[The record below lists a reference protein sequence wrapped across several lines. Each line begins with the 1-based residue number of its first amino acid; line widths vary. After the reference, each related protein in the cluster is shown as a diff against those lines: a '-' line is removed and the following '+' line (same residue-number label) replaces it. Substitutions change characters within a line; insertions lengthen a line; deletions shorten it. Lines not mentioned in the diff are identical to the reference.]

1 MYPDRDR
8 SSDLSP
14 ETSEFS
20 HNHPVDAVGTSELPP
35 ALKATSIVALIVVLF
50 GTLIGSLAVSPRP
63 TAMEAEEEIED
74 TVATEEPATEEI
86 GEMAATPATSVTED
100 ETEIDTATEN
110 GTATLESPSPVA
122 DGTAPGATPPPTE
135 PAETAGTSPS
145 TLTPSE
151 PMATPET
158 NLTESPTAGTTE
170 TPETPET
177 EMAETPEMG
186 ADGTATTDPAA
197 GEEMA
202 AAPGAVDVDQLNQI
216 VYDKVDRAW
225 TVKGTPVTAN
235 VRYLVTVTP
244 SGAIAGF
251 EPNSPDAEKNVDNT
265 PLPGLAE
272 SDGTAGET
280 SGQTVTFEVVFS
292 DTGALEVKPSQ

>member
-1 MYPDRDR
+1 MYSDRER

-35 ALKATSIVALIVVLF
+35 ALKAASIVALIVVLF

-63 TAMEAEEEIED
+63 TAMEAEEEIEE
-74 TVATEEPATEEI
+74 TVATEEPGTEEME
-86 GEMAATPATSVTED
+86 EMATTPAASVTED
-100 ETEIDTATEN
+100 EMETAGTATETEATDLETD
-110 GTATLESPSPVA
+110 GTATSDSPSPVA
-122 DGTAPGATPPPTE
+122 DDTAPGATPPPTTADT
-135 PAETAGTSPS
+135 PA
-145 TLTPSE
+145 SE
-151 PMATPET
+151 PTTSEPVATSEPE
-158 NLTESPTAGTTE
+158 LPESPAATGT
-170 TPETPET
+170 T
-177 EMAETPEMG
+177 EMAETPGMG
-186 ADGTATTDPAA
+186 TDATPAAAPTA

-202 AAPGAVDVDQLNQI
+202 AAPGAVDVDQLNEI

-225 TVKGTPVTAN
+225 TVKGTPVTAQ
-235 VRYLVTVTP
+235 VSYLVTVTP
-244 SGAIAGF
+244 EGAIAKF
-251 EPNSPDAEKNVDNT
+251 EPNSPDAKDNVENT

-272 SDGTAGET
+272 SDGMAGQT

>member
-1 MYPDRDR
+1 MYSDRER

-35 ALKATSIVALIVVLF
+35 ALKAASIVALIVVLF

-74 TVATEEPATEEI
+74 TVATEEPAMEEA
-86 GEMAATPATSVTED
+86 EQMATTPAASVTED
-100 ETEIDTATEN
+100 EMETAGTATETEATALETD
-110 GTATLESPSPVA
+110 GTATSESPSPVA
-122 DGTAPGATPPPTE
+122 ADTA
-135 PAETAGTSPS
+135 
-145 TLTPSE
+145 PSE
-151 PMATPET
+151 PTTSEPVATAEPE
-158 NLTESPTAGTTE
+158 LPESPAATGT
-170 TPETPET
+170 T
-177 EMAETPEMG
+177 EMAETPGMG
-186 ADGTATTDPAA
+186 TDATPAAAPTA

-202 AAPGAVDVDQLNQI
+202 AAPGAVDVDQLNEI

-225 TVKGTPVTAN
+225 TVKGTPVTAQ
-235 VRYLVTVTP
+235 VSYLVTVTP
-244 SGAIAGF
+244 EGAIAKF
-251 EPNSPDAEKNVDNT
+251 EPNSPDAKDNVENT

-272 SDGTAGET
+272 SDGMAGQT